1 MCICFYRNR
10 DHTGWDFFTWWDD
23 INEPK
28 EWQNYLVYVSGREDN
43 FPVPSL
49 VANTWHK
56 RKTQCTRLPLLQGS
70 GRLLTR
76 YMYSALLHFVEAAFL
91 PLNMALQNLKRNIN
105 IKELDHSLPPFPSH
119 SLHVLHQHHRMSVHM
134 QHSHVGAAS
143 TLIEAGAALAFAC
156 SSCSKI
162 GEFAPLFL
170 VSLWCRHGAFIGL
183 HPH

>member
-28 EWQNYLVYVSGREDN
+28 EWQKYLVYVSGREDN

-105 IKELDHSLPPFPSH
+105 ILRKWITLFPHFPLTHYMCYISTTECLCTCSIHMLVLRRHSLK
-119 SLHVLHQHHRMSVHM
+119 LVQHWLSPV
-134 QHSHVGAAS
+134 AA
-143 TLIEAGAALAFAC
+143 AA
-156 SSCSKI
+156 K
-162 GEFAPLFL
+162 
-170 VSLWCRHGAFIGL
+170 
-183 HPH
+183 